1 MIKIKVKKKP
11 SGAVVLVMNSDREIL
26 LLKRAPESLFAP
38 DRWGFPGGKIEEG
51 ETPLRAAKRE
61 TREETQLRLRD
72 SRPLGIFDNVV
83 VAFFSDDFEG
93 DVEIDFEH
101 TDWKWVP
108 QDQLSSYDL
117 APSVWEIF
125 KKVKDGGH

>member
-26 LLKRAPESLFAP
+26 LLKRAPESFFAP
-38 DRWGFPGGKIEEG
+38 GRWGFPGGKIEEG
-51 ETPLRAAKRE
+51 ETPLQAVERE

-72 SRPLGIFDNVV
+72 STPLGIFDNVV
-83 VAFFSDDFEG
+83 MAFFSDNFDG

-117 APSVWEIF
+117 APAVWTIF
-125 KKVKDGGH
+125 RKVKDSGY